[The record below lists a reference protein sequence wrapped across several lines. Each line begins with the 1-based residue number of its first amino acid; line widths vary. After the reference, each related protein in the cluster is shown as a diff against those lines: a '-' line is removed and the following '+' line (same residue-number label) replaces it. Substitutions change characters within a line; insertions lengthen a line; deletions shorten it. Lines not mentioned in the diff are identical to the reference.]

1 MELTDVAAPP
11 SGLRSGRA
19 KIRAVPVT
27 EDRRG
32 SIRVEARRAGSDG
45 SLGYLGVL
53 AEFVL
58 LAGRSR
64 VDDLDGDGG
73 ERPSVIVMAFPR
85 GRAFVAEETLIVTE
99 TGA

>member
-1 MELTDVAAPP
+1 
-11 SGLRSGRA
+11 
-19 KIRAVPVT
+19 
-27 EDRRG
+27 
-32 SIRVEARRAGSDG
+32 
-45 SLGYLGVL
+45 VL
-53 AEFVL
+53 AECVL